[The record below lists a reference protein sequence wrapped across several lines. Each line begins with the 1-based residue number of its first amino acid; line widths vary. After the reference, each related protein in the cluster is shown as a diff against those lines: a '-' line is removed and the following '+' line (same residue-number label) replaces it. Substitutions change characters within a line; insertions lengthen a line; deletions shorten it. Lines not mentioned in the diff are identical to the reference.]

1 MVDWRQVESEPSF
14 VLEAGEISSLASV
27 SRLPCSQQIIAKN
40 DATATVATAARATTE
55 TATNFTSYKKR
66 QQTSLLLLPTWL
78 SSCVAADLLERWG
91 GAVGWKGKK
100 ELWTIRIASFRNRKT
115 GKFSDATL
123 PRKKIQTFDKIW
135 KNARQLGSSDDYSR
149 MMK

>member
-40 DATATVATAARATTE
+40 DATATVATATTE

-66 QQTSLLLLPTWL
+66 QQTSLLLLPT
-78 SSCVAADLLERWG
+78 
-91 GAVGWKGKK
+91 
-100 ELWTIRIASFRNRKT
+100 
-115 GKFSDATL
+115 
-123 PRKKIQTFDKIW
+123 
-135 KNARQLGSSDDYSR
+135 
-149 MMK
+149 